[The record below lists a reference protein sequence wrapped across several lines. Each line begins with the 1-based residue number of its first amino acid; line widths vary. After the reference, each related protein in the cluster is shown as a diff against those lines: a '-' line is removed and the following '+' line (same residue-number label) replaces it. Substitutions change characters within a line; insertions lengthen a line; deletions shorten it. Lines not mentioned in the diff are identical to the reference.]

1 MSFISN
7 QTKPS
12 TAWLISNTL
21 PLANYLY
28 MASYPTKKLNIMFA
42 GQPFIHKT
50 LKLLMN
56 CINDSNTTMPE
67 KKLIY

>member
-1 MSFISN
+1 
-7 QTKPS
+7 
-12 TAWLISNTL
+12 
-21 PLANYLY
+21 
-28 MASYPTKKLNIMFA
+28 MFA